1 MPARDLMMI
10 KTRTQLREA
19 ATNRQ
24 RVRVR
29 GVVAQRGGGHYGGGY
44 RNVWLRVETPA
55 GNVRVT
61 ATPGTPLG
69 TMPEGS
75 RIELAVTLTGMVDLT
90 EDMYIGERA
99 QVLTTTPAGAPE
111 AGA

>member
-1 MPARDLMMI
+1 MPARDLMMM
-10 KTRTQLREA
+10 KTRTQLRAA

-44 RNVWLRVETPA
+44 RNVWLRVETAA
-55 GNVRVT
+55 GDVRVT
-61 ATPGTPLG
+61 ASPGTPLG
-69 TMPEGS
+69 TMSEGS
-75 RIELAVTLTGMVDLT
+75 RVELAVSLTGMVDLT
-90 EDMYIGERA
+90 DDVYMGERA
-99 QVLTTTPAGAPE
+99 QVIASTSAVARE

>member
-1 MPARDLMMI
+1 MPACDLLMV
-10 KTRTQLREA
+10 KTRTQLRAA

-44 RNVWLRVETPA
+44 RNVWLQVQTPA

-61 ATPGTPLG
+61 ASLGTPLG
-69 TMPEGS
+69 TMPVGS
-75 RIELAVTLTGMVDLT
+75 RIELAVSLTGMVNLA
-90 EDMYIGERA
+90 EGVYIGERA
-99 QVLTTTPAGAPE
+99 QVLASTSAVAPE
-111 AGA
+111 VGA

>member
-10 KTRTQLREA
+10 KTRTQLRAA

-29 GVVAQRGGGHYGGGY
+29 GVVAQRGGGYYGGGY
-44 RNVWLRVETPA
+44 RNVWLRVETAA

-61 ATPGTPLG
+61 ASPGTPLG
-69 TMPEGS
+69 TMSEGS
-75 RIELAVTLTGMVDLT
+75 RVELAVSLTGMVNLT
-90 EDMYIGERA
+90 DDVYMGERA
-99 QVLTTTPAGAPE
+99 QVIDSTSAVARE

>member
-1 MPARDLMMI
+1 MPARDLTMI
-10 KTRTQLREA
+10 KTRTQLRAA

-29 GVVAQRGGGHYGGGY
+29 GVVAQRGGSHYGGGY
-44 RNVWLRVETPA
+44 RNVWLRVETA
-55 GNVRVT
+55 VGNVRVT
-61 ATPGTPLG
+61 ASPGTPLG